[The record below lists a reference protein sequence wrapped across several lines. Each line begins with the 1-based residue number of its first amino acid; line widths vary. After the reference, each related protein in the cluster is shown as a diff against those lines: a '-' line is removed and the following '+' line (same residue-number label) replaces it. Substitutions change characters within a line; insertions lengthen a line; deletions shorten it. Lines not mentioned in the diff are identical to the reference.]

1 MATEAG
7 RFARTILTLMLA
19 TSTPLGCQPL
29 PEVPVRAPAGLLVA
43 IQRGPL
49 TTSFEATPT
58 TGRIGTA
65 KTFFLR
71 EPFLRTTWAFGD
83 ASIAAAMR
91 EGDLAR
97 IHFADYEM
105 VSILG
110 AAGIFEVRVYGEP
123 SATGGRSINQERP

>member
-1 MATEAG
+1 MGAA
-7 RFARTILTLMLA
+7 LA
-19 TSTPLGCQPL
+19 LISLACQPL
-29 PEVPVRAPAGLLVA
+29 PEVPVRAPAGWLVA

-49 TTSFEATPT
+49 TTTFEATPA
-58 TGRIGTA
+58 TGQLGTA

-91 EGDLAR
+91 EGHLTR
-97 IHFADYEM
+97 IYFADYEM

-110 AAGIFEVRVYGEP
+110 AAGIFEVRVYGERR
-123 SATGGRSINQERP
+123 AEGGGFESLERP